1 MNNASLPPA
10 LKEQKSYSHKYNPI
24 TTKWEGDASYTDP
37 LTVFGERL
45 VAVNEP
51 VIQCIPARGVNP
63 PNMNASSSGSG
74 NAIVSANEMKVTS
87 GLTQGSKGEF
97 MSKRFL
103 NYRAGEGGLVRF
115 AARFPDNAEGCK
127 QSVGAFNKTDELS
140 FGYDGTQFGIW
151 HKHHGLVQTGR
162 LVVTV
167 AASSSENATFEIDGV
182 EYTIPLTDASG
193 DTAYTA
199 NEIATWLNDNV
210 DDISAEQ
217 NGQNVVFWF
226 NEVGNKSGSNSFSSS
241 SAFGF
246 VVIDQSGRDQYGELI
261 PQEDWSCD
269 TFEELDPTK
278 GNVYQI
284 NYQYLGYGAIIFSIE
299 DPADGVLKPV
309 HILQQANSNTATS
322 LGNPSFNLGLQASN
336 PDAAS
341 NATIYCS
348 SIAGFRQGVE
358 VPVENPIS
366 THNTKAVPNGTYI
379 NLLTIRNK
387 GILGDALNGRE
398 LQPLFLGL
406 ASEND
411 KNVIIELRENATT
424 SDNRNFDDVSGSYFT
439 DVDVASDN
447 VSGGRSIVAVP
458 LQEKGS
464 KLFDLSPYRARISP
478 SSTLSVVAY
487 RSGGSDADVTA
498 TLTWYEDV

>member
-1 MNNASLPPA
+1 
-10 LKEQKSYSHKYNPI
+10 
-24 TTKWEGDASYTDP
+24 
-37 LTVFGERL
+37 
-45 VAVNEP
+45 
-51 VIQCIPARGVNP
+51 
-63 PNMNASSSGSG
+63 
-74 NAIVSANEMKVTS
+74 
-87 GLTQGSKGEF
+87 
-97 MSKRFL
+97 
-103 NYRAGEGGLVRF
+103 
-115 AARFPDNAEGCK
+115 
-127 QSVGAFNKTDELS
+127 
-140 FGYDGTQFGIW
+140 
-151 HKHHGLVQTGR
+151 
-162 LVVTV
+162 
-167 AASSSENATFEIDGV
+167 
-182 EYTIPLTDASG
+182 
-193 DTAYTA
+193 
-199 NEIATWLNDNV
+199 
-210 DDISAEQ
+210 
-217 NGQNVVFWF
+217 
-226 NEVGNKSGSNSFSSS
+226 
-241 SAFGF
+241 
-246 VVIDQSGRDQYGELI
+246 
-261 PQEDWSCD
+261 
-269 TFEELDPTK
+269 
-278 GNVYQI
+278 
-284 NYQYLGYGAIIFSIE
+284 
-299 DPADGVLKPV
+299 
-309 HILQQANSNTATS
+309 LQQANSNTATS